1 MYSHLFSSQLLTHGS
16 SDAIQA
22 LPIED
27 WIIYSCFSVF
37 IVLFAGMMSGLTVG
51 MMSLDELDLE
61 IKLYSGTDI
70 EKSQAKKVIPVIN
83 QHHFLLV
90 TLLVANAAAMET
102 LPLLLDNMFNPYIAI
117 VMSVT
122 FVLAFGEVIPQ
133 AFCTGP
139 NQLAIASRLVP
150 IVKIVMFIFF
160 PVSYPI
166 AKLLDCILGHE
177 HGKKFKNDDLKALV
191 SLHEVG
197 ETKPGSETASGL
209 GVGQVKIIHGAID
222 LQKAIVR
229 DHMISIDNVYMLR
242 SDSVVS
248 RELLQEILKMGYS
261 RVPIYQGESQD
272 NIIGILHVKKLVA
285 VKDGTP
291 LESPRIKLRKPVFV
305 HPNISILDL
314 LGTFQEGKGHMALVT
329 EHQDGNTMGKSQ
341 ILGII
346 TLEDVMELL
355 LKTDIDDEDDY
366 DRRVRKQAPEGRMSK
381 VSILK
386 PMGSRLSSN
395 SYDKVQVNK

>member
-1 MYSHLFSSQLLTHGS
+1 M
-16 SDAIQA
+16 
-22 LPIED
+22 
-27 WIIYSCFSVF
+27 
-37 IVLFAGMMSGLTVG
+37 G